1 MPTPIFPTIIDTKTL
16 SLIVNGLPLLAL
28 STTVVYGL
36 WMLPQIQTIIAA
48 EGGRKKDLVR
58 RSQVQGFDFDV
69 LILVPFTQEKQYP
82 ALIDCLACLTAQQY
96 PKQKVKWAILA
107 TTAVQHYQA
116 TFKSLADTNQ
126 APLLWLNAPPT
137 ETEQSLFTWGTR
149 HALSQWQAQLIVFL
163 HSSDL
168 VKPDF
173 LNQLTAKAYSHEV
186 IQGYVASRDYAG
198 GWLHKLLGVE
208 TRITSRIETAG
219 RHHAKKPL
227 ILRNSGFAI
236 KTTLLEQLPWPAVGG
251 NHASWLYSIALAQYQ
266 VPIVWA
272 PTVVIYK
279 RLTPLLGET
288 IQTLWQEE
296 IIKLS
301 LGLQSISLIF
311 KKPSQYLI
319 TALELTS
326 YWCTMPWALTLAV
339 ATSLIYAGVQLNQ
352 PNTQIMGIVLASM
365 VVSIQFATLAVSR
378 LPWEDWV
385 AFALLKPLLLILSTV
400 ALPYILLKNMWQ
412 QLAHQIKSLFTKQA
426 TKPQSKYPVTPIEST
441 RAIPNDRKKPSK
453 AETTTEE
460 VLPYWLID
468 ETLASTKTTTADP
481 VSASTEAPVRTKTYN
496 QTSTLEVLWKQAI
509 ESSST
514 KVETR
519 STVPLLFGEKSVEAN
534 VEVETVPNKGI
545 QLTLQYKQQSFK
557 TAFYPL
563 FSQAFYELQEK
574 LSQYKIKLSSCGG
587 CAYYF
592 QPALAGTQ
600 QPQVGLCLKQV
611 EQQQENGHI
620 GNLLDPIT
628 VLSKTCSNHTPLSK
642 RATVLASIKN
652 QLQSQPA

>member
-1 MPTPIFPTIIDTKTL
+1 MPTAILPSIIDAKTL

-28 STTVVYGL
+28 TTTIAYGL
-36 WMLPQIQTIIAA
+36 WMLPQIQTLIAA

-69 LILVPFTQEKQYP
+69 LILIPFTQEKHYP

-96 PKQKVKWAILA
+96 PEHKVKWAILA
-107 TTAVQHYQA
+107 TTAVQQYQT
-116 TFKSLADTNQ
+116 TFESLAETNQ
-126 APLLWLNAPPT
+126 SPLLWLNAPPT
-137 ETEQSLFTWGTR
+137 ETEQSLYSWGTR
-149 HALSQWQAQLIVFL
+149 HALSQWPAQLVAFL
-163 HSSDL
+163 HPSDL

-173 LNQLTAKAYSHEV
+173 INQLTAKAYSHEV

-227 ILRNSGFAI
+227 ILRDSGFAI
-236 KTTLLEQLPWPAVGG
+236 KTTLLEQLPWPAIGG
-251 NHASWLYSIALAQYQ
+251 NHASWLYSLALAKYQ

-272 PTVVIYK
+272 PTVVVYK

-288 IQTLWQEE
+288 IQTLWQEA

-311 KKPSQYLI
+311 KKPSQYLL

-326 YWCTMPWALTLAV
+326 YWCTIPWALTLAV
-339 ATSLIYAGVQLNQ
+339 ATSLVYAGVQLNQ
-352 PNTQIMGIVLASM
+352 PNTQISGIVLASM
-365 VVSIQFATLAVSR
+365 VVGIQLAVLGVSR
-378 LPWEDWV
+378 LPWQDWV

-400 ALPYILLKNMWQ
+400 AFPFILIKTMYQ
-412 QLAHQIKSLFTKQA
+412 QLIHQGKNLFSKQA
-426 TKPQSKYPVTPIEST
+426 QKPQSKHPVTPIDST
-441 RAIPNDRKKPSK
+441 RAIANDRKKPLKPQAS
-453 AETTTEE
+453 TEE

-468 ETLASTKTTTADP
+468 EAVASTKTTATDP
-481 VSASTEAPVRTKTYN
+481 VSTATEPTVRTKASSQN
-496 QTSTLEVLWKQAI
+496 SSLEMLWKQAI
-509 ESSST
+509 ETTSST
-514 KVETR
+514 AIET
-519 STVPLLFGEKSVEAN
+519 SYTVPLLFGTKSVEAN

-611 EQQQENGHI
+611 EQGVEENT
-620 GNLLDPIT
+620 LQLIT
-628 VLSKTCSNHTPLSK
+628 VLSNACANQAPLSERK
-642 RATVLASIKN
+642 TILETVKN